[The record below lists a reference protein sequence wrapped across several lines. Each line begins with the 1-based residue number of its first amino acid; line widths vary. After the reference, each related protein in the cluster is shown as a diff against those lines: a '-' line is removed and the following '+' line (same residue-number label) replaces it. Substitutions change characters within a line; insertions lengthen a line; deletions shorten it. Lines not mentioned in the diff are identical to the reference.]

1 MIEHQ
6 IDISTDDGQMATF
19 ITHPESGGPFPV
31 VLFLMDAPGK
41 REELHDMARRISAT
55 GYYVMLSNLYYR
67 DVRSFLV
74 HREDPASTEHMFE
87 LMSNLDNRIVAVD
100 AAAMLAHADA
110 DAVADASRVGV
121 AGYCMSGPFALWI
134 AAEFPDVVKS
144 AASIHGVRLA
154 VDAEDSPHTRVAEM
168 KGEILVMA
176 AEHDD
181 YVDRA
186 HYDRLVGAFN
196 TAGTKAHCEW
206 VPGAHHGFVYPNRAK
221 FDKVA
226 AERHWELLYSLFDR
240 TLKNQ
245 LV

>member
-19 ITHPESGGPFPV
+19 ITHPESGGLFPV
-31 VLFLMDAPGK
+31 VLFLMDALGK

-87 LMSNLDNRIVAVD
+87 LMSNLDNRIVVVD

-181 YVDRA
+181 YVDRS

-245 LV
+245 

>member
-1 MIEHQ
+1 
-6 IDISTDDGQMATF
+6 
-19 ITHPESGGPFPV
+19 
-31 VLFLMDAPGK
+31 
-41 REELHDMARRISAT
+41 
-55 GYYVMLSNLYYR
+55 VMLSNLYYR

-121 AGYCMSGPFALWI
+121 AGYCMSGPFAIWI

-144 AASIHGVRLA
+144 AASIHGVRRA

-245 LV
+245 

>member
-19 ITHPESGGPFPV
+19 ITHPVAGRPFPV
-31 VLFLMDAPGK
+31 VLFWMDAPVK
-41 REELHDMARRISAT
+41 REELHDMALRISAT

-245 LV
+245 

>member
-6 IDISTDDGQMATF
+6 TDISTDDGQMATF
-19 ITHPESGGPFPV
+19 ITHPESGGLFPV

-87 LMSNLDNRIVAVD
+87 LMSNLDNRIVVVD

-245 LV
+245 